1 MTLPGGDAVSSLS
14 PASPPGS
21 VILQR
26 PINETWVFTQRYGY
40 DPTYIGNAE
49 HFHYG
54 IDWAP
59 LGGGGVGEPVYA
71 AAEGV
76 VTMVLH
82 DDPALG
88 NYVRIKHPSGV
99 ETGYAHLRVAR
110 VAQGQVV
117 RTGQAIGEVGSTGL
131 STGPHLHFEVIQ
143 QGQRVDP
150 VGWLG
155 AT

>member
-1 MTLPGGDAVSSLS
+1 MTPPGGDAVSSLS

-26 PINETWVFTQRYGY
+26 PINPAWVVTQPYGY
-40 DPTYIGNAE
+40 DPTYPGNAAE
-49 HFHYG
+49 HVHYG

-59 LGGGGVGEPVYA
+59 LGGGGEGEPVYA

-82 DDPALG
+82 DHPALG
-88 NYVRIKHPSGV
+88 NYVRIEHSSGV

-110 VAQGQVV
+110 VAQGQIVQ
-117 RTGQAIGEVGSTGL
+117 TGQAIGEVGSTGL

-143 QGQRVDP
+143 QGRRVDP
-150 VGWLG
+150 VEWL
-155 AT
+155 A